1 MQTRVFVSAL
11 LLAGCCLLAPPAHA
25 DDGDVAVGGVM
36 LFRIHATVNGMSPKE
51 RAEIVDTRLQ
61 DILAAPVI
69 KPEDVRIVGADKN
82 SAKIMVKER
91 LLVTVTKA
99 DGAANGVTTQKQ
111 AQMWLDSLRKTL
123 PKVNAK
129 PNPNNQPK

>member
-1 MQTRVFVSAL
+1 
-11 LLAGCCLLAPPAHA
+11 
-25 DDGDVAVGGVM
+25 M
-36 LFRIHATVNGMSPKE
+36 LFRIHATVNGMSPKD
-51 RAEIVDTRLQ
+51 RAEIVDSRLQ
-61 DILAAPVI
+61 DILAEPKI
-69 KPEDVRIVGADKN
+69 SPEDVRIVGSDKN

-129 PNPNNQPK
+129 PNRNEHPS